1 MPVVSRSRPSLWWL
15 LSLWAVLAMAWPV
28 PARAQEEAGDLLL
41 NAYMLRE
48 EGTRAEKQRDF
59 SGAYRLYRESAALYD
74 RLARE
79 FPDWKPGIVEMRRKG
94 MADQINAVADKA
106 TRMDAGKPVP
116 RETTSPPPSG
126 VAVAPTPGGTAV
138 GIRPPVGLAAAVDDP
153 LARKRIEALE
163 QRQGAM
169 QNLLADLTKQRDN
182 LQARLDEA
190 AKARALG
197 EHELKVARAEKARIQ
212 AELASLQEKGINTSV
227 AGQAEVRQLKASLE
241 DAGRKLA
248 AAEEKVARQG
258 QESAAALRENQELKV
273 ALADAKGQLAAAG
286 DGTAPRPQLA
296 AVEAELRGKLAA
308 VEADLSQTRNQL
320 DGLRA
325 ERDNLAGELDRV
337 RKERDGFEALLAQKV
352 PGLALLETNYRLE
365 AELARARDELA
376 KLGSARDRDSAQ
388 IDQLRGRLGQV
399 EAELAAVRRENAGV
413 HDQMARLQ
421 ERLAQTQKSL
431 ADAEGALRDSALVEE
446 NRTLREI
453 VIRQLRAQAYRTKA
467 RTLLLAELAKLEI
480 NSKALLQY
488 IDQIE
493 GKDAVPTP
501 GQVAR
506 IHDPEIEALS
516 GVGLNA
522 VMFLNEQPEERA
534 GEGTAANASPG
545 GATPAVAAGGNA
557 VVPPEL
563 AGDPDAR
570 AAFIFQKKS
579 LAEEATRSFGQ
590 GDFPKAEE
598 TYRLIVEADPAD
610 VPMRCNLGVALL
622 RQHKFEAARDT
633 FQRALETDESSA
645 FAHLM
650 LGVCHWQMKQPE
662 LAVDRFN
669 RSLVLQPRNAQA
681 WTYLGLVAME
691 RSAFGDAETAFRKVI
706 EIRPDDPE
714 AHYNLAVVCTKPGR
728 ADPVE
733 ARKQYDEAV
742 RLGARRDAVLEDF
755 LRLGTP
761 APEALPAADPLG
773 PPLPDEALPVA
784 GLPGG
789 GDPPDE
795 LPELGPLPK

>member
-1 MPVVSRSRPSLWWL
+1 
-15 LSLWAVLAMAWPV
+15 MAWPV

-48 EGTRAEKQRDF
+48 EGMRAEKQRDF

-94 MADQINAVADKA
+94 MADRINAVAGKA
-106 TRMDAGKPVP
+106 AQMDAGRPVP
-116 RETTSPPPSG
+116 RETSAPP
-126 VAVAPTPGGTAV
+126 PGGTAV
-138 GIRPPVGLAAAVDDP
+138 GIRPPAGLAATVDDP
-153 LARKRIEALE
+153 MARKRIEALE
-163 QRQGAM
+163 QRQGVM

-182 LQARLDEA
+182 LQASLDEA
-190 AKARALG
+190 AKARARG

-212 AELASLQEKGINTSV
+212 SELDALQEKGINASV
-227 AGQAEVRQLKASLE
+227 AGQAEVRKLKESLE

-248 AAEEKVARQG
+248 AAEEQAARQE
-258 QESAAALRENQELKV
+258 QQSAATLRENQELKA
-273 ALADAKGQLAAAG
+273 ALADAKGQPVAVG

-296 AVEAELRGKLAA
+296 VVEAELRAKLAV

-352 PGLALLETNYRLE
+352 PGLALLEANRRLE

-376 KLGSARDRDSAQ
+376 KLGSAHDRDSAR
-388 IDQLRGRLGQV
+388 IEQLRDRLGQV
-399 EAELAAVRRENAGV
+399 EAELVAVRRENADV

-431 ADAEGALRDSALVEE
+431 ADAEGALRDSTLVEE
-446 NRTLREI
+446 NRALREI

-522 VMFLNEQPEERA
+522 VMFLNEQPQEHA
-534 GEGTAANASPG
+534 AEGTFTAPAG
-545 GATPAVAAGGNA
+545 GATPAVAAGGSA
-557 VVPPEL
+557 AVPPEL
-563 AGDPDAR
+563 AGVPDAR

-579 LAEEATRSFGQ
+579 LAEEAARSFGQ

-691 RSAFGDAETAFRKVI
+691 RSAFGDAETAFRKAI
-706 EIRPDDPE
+706 ELRPDDPE
-714 AHYNLAVVCTKPGR
+714 ARYNLAVVCTKPGR

-742 RLGARRDAVLEDF
+742 RLGARRDAVIEDF

-761 APEALPAADPLG
+761 APEALPETDPPG

-784 GLPGG
+784 GQPGG
-789 GDPPDE
+789 GEPPDE
-795 LPELGPLPK
+795 LPVLGPLPK